1 MNNELEEMIGDGS
14 MVFTTTCLS
23 ALKDKLLKITDNDKF
38 FDNTYIAGGCIRD
51 FILRE
56 PVQDV
61 DIFIEKHKEDV
72 VEIVTDSLSTMGIYH
87 YKSDN
92 AIGFTFEGY
101 KFQIITCETG
111 NPHDVAKKFDFTMN
125 SNFYKLDSSGTIY
138 IKSINDIKNKQLVFN
153 KECRNLLGTLGRVPK
168 FVNRGWKVPTKLDM
182 VWLGCQISRLEPVN
196 KLSYLEEESRL
207 CYNNE
212 EYADMG
218 GWSNFTF
225 DRAPKTR
232 NNEASG
238 A

>member
-1 MNNELEEMIGDGS
+1 MNNQLENMIGDGNL
-14 MVFTTTCLS
+14 VYTTTCLG
-23 ALKDKLLKITDNDKF
+23 ALKEKLSRVIGDERF

-61 DIFIEKHKEDV
+61 DIFIDKHKEDV
-72 VEIVTDSLSTMGIYH
+72 VEIVKENLNSMAIYH
-87 YKSDN
+87 YVSDN

-111 NPHDVAKKFDFTMN
+111 NPHDVVNKFDFTMN

-138 IKSINDIKNKQLVFN
+138 IKDMGSIRNKQLVFN

-207 CYNNE
+207 YYNDE

-232 NNEASG
+232 NNEGSG

>member
-1 MNNELEEMIGDGS
+1 MNNELENMIGDGS
-14 MVFTTTCLS
+14 LVYATTCLG

-51 FILRE
+51 FVLRE

-72 VEIVTDSLSTMGIYH
+72 IEIIKEELNQRGIFY

-101 KFQIITCETG
+101 KFQIIICETG
-111 NPHDVAKKFDFTMN
+111 NPHTVVNKFDFTMN

-138 IKSINDIKNKQLVFN
+138 IKDIGSIKNKQLSFN
-153 KECRNLLGTLGRVPK
+153 KECRNLLGTLGRVTK
-168 FVNRGWKVPTKLDM
+168 FVNRGWKVPSKIDM
-182 VWLGCQISRLEPVN
+182 VWLGCQISSLEPVN

-207 CYNNE
+207 YYNDE
-212 EYADMG
+212 EYAEMG
-218 GWSNFTF
+218 IWAGFTF
-225 DRAPKTR
+225 DRAPKER
-232 NNEASG
+232 NNEGSG

>member
-1 MNNELEEMIGDGS
+1 MNYKLEEMIGDGS

-23 ALKDKLLKITDNDKF
+23 ALKEKLSRVISDERF

-72 VEIVTDSLSTMGIYH
+72 VEIVTESLSTMGIYH

-111 NPHDVAKKFDFTMN
+111 NPHDVVNKFDFTMN

-138 IKSINDIKNKQLVFN
+138 IKSINDINNKQLVFN

-168 FVNRGWKVPTKLDM
+168 FVNRGWKVPNKLDM

-207 CYNNE
+207 YYNDE

-218 GWSNFTF
+218 CWEGFTF
-225 DRAPKTR
+225 DVSPKTR
-232 NNEASG
+232 NNEGSG